1 MSQPTVRV
9 KWLWCVLLCM
19 PLQRGSDE
27 LHNEIEKAIVGEAE
41 RGGAVVDPLEATTVE
56 DRWVV
61 YDVDSIE
68 GNRLASGGVDVT
80 FHVSLIGNG
89 VESLMSNSNFTNR
102 KILKSDDEINTTIT
116 FGDQLW
122 YVLMG
127 EYNFNYTVR
136 PVEPL
141 QMNGKIKVFDAKR
154 VE

>member
-1 MSQPTVRV
+1 
-9 KWLWCVLLCM
+9 M

-27 LHNEIEKAIVGEAE
+27 LHNEIEKAIVGEVE
-41 RGGAVVDPLEATTVE
+41 GGGAVVDPIDATTVE
-56 DRWVV
+56 DQWVA

-68 GNRLASGGVDVT
+68 GNRLSSGGVDVT
-80 FHVSLIGNG
+80 FHVSLVGGG
-89 VESLMSNSNFTNR
+89 VESLISNSNFTNR

-136 PVEPL
+136 PEEPL
-141 QMNGKIKVFDAKR
+141 RMDGEIKVFDAER

>member
-1 MSQPTVRV
+1 MKQPTVRV

-19 PLQRGSDE
+19 PKETGADK
-27 LHNEIEKAIVGEAE
+27 LHNEIGKAIVGEVE
-41 RGGAVVDPLEATTVE
+41 GGNAVVDPIDATTVE
-56 DRWVV
+56 DQWVV
-61 YDVDSIE
+61 YDVNSIE

-89 VESLMSNSNFTNR
+89 VESLMSNSDFTNR

-116 FGDQLW
+116 FDEQLW

-127 EYNFNYTVR
+127 EYNFNYAVR
-136 PVEPL
+136 REEPL
-141 QMNGKIKVFDAKR
+141 QMNGEIKVFDAER